1 MYTEIYVY
9 TRVSV
14 HVYEEYKRVHER
26 VLKDRVTDNATEYR
40 SYMLEWLRYL

>member
-1 MYTEIYVY
+1 MYTEIHVY

-14 HVYEEYKRVHER
+14 HMYEEYKTVHVC